1 MNEICEATVPR
12 RLSHGGPRRNQR
24 DARMQKMPLVPVGQL
39 EPGMVMAKPLIRGK
53 VVILG
58 EGTVLTG
65 TWISRIADMGVKQV
79 WIDGP
84 SVQAVSREEALARLD
99 LRFRNVEDCP
109 RMKQIKEVVRE
120 HIEGLYV

>member
-1 MNEICEATVPR
+1 
-12 RLSHGGPRRNQR
+12 
-24 DARMQKMPLVPVGQL
+24 MPVVPVGQL

-79 WIDGP
+79 LIDGP
-84 SVQAVSREEALARLD
+84 SVQAVPREEALARLD

-109 RMKQIKEVVRE
+109 RMKQIKEIVRE